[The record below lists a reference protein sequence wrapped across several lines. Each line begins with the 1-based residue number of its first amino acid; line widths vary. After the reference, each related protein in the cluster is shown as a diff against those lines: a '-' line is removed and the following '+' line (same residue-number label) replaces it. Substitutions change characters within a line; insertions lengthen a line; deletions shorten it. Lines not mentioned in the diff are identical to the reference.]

1 MKENTEHLITVA
13 TLTYAKALILQN
25 VLGTAG
31 IDTTIQNVNEIQP
44 LITSGVRV
52 RIHERDLPQ
61 ALSIIESKEWL
72 SDRVVG
78 EELLESDSHGK
89 PTMPIILVP
98 VDFSEYSIKSIRIA
112 FNIAQELHAEVRLLH
127 VYFAPIYANTLPYYN
142 DLLFPDADKTKE
154 ISSLLVKVHHDFD
167 KLSEEV
173 KKLIA
178 KEHYTDVKYDCV
190 LSEGIPEEEINRYA
204 RLNHVEMI
212 VMGMRG
218 KEKRDSELIGSVT
231 ADLFDRSRIPIL
243 AVPENS
249 SLTSI
254 YEVSHIGF
262 LTNYSQRDL
271 IAFDSFYKRLADKKF
286 KVTFYHLEGKK
297 TSQVEDQIVAGLM
310 KYFRE
315 KYPEVGFDFEMI
327 PQGNQMEDLDRS
339 ITDNRISLLVTSSH
353 KRTIFSNLFTPSI
366 TKKIIF
372 HSKTPLLI
380 MYH

>member
-13 TLTYAKALILQN
+13 TLTYAKAQILQT
-25 VLGTAG
+25 VLESAG
-31 IDTTIQNVNEIQP
+31 VETTIQNVNQIQP
-44 LITSGVRV
+44 LISSGVRI
-52 RIHERDLPQ
+52 RIREEDLPK
-61 ALSIIESKEWL
+61 ALNIIESKEWL
-72 SDRVVG
+72 SDKIVG
-78 EELLESDSHGK
+78 EELLDNDSHGK
-89 PTMPIILVP
+89 PVKPIILVP

-127 VYFAPIYANTLPYYN
+127 VYFSPIYANTLPYYN

-154 ISSLLVKVHHDFD
+154 ISSLLVKVHSDFD
-167 KLSEEV
+167 ELSEEV

-178 KEHYTDVKYDCV
+178 KENYSDVKYDCV

-204 RLNHVEMI
+204 RFNHVEMI

-243 AVPENS
+243 AVPENLA
-249 SLTSI
+249 LTSI
-254 YEVSHIGF
+254 YEVRHIGF

-271 IAFDSFYKRLADKKF
+271 IAFDSFYKRLEGKKY

-297 TSQVEDQIVAGLM
+297 TTQVENQIIDGLM

-315 KYPEVGFDFEMI
+315 KYPEIGFDFEMV
-327 PQGNQMEDLDRS
+327 PQGDQMGDLDQS
-339 ITDNRISLLVTSSH
+339 ITNNHISLLVTSSH